1 MTYRPILYGV
11 LLVPHRL
18 AAELQRHGCAFGDA
32 EERRDLLDEDGG
44 RLPAVKSAISPAY
57 LRDLPAYGG

>member
-1 MTYRPILYGV
+1 MALLLDDGSAHLVWRPSG
-11 LLVPHRL
+11 PHRL

-32 EERRDLLDEDGG
+32 EERRDLLDEDGD

-57 LRDLPAYGG
+57 GG